1 MKRFEI
7 KYNYEKHQFATI
19 RLAETAGAAKA
30 KLLAEFG
37 TYANE
42 ITVIT
47 VKAAKRRK

>member
-7 KYNYEKHQFATI
+7 KYDYQRHQFATI
-19 RLAETAGAAKA
+19 RSAETPGAAKA

-42 ITVIT
+42 IKVKT
-47 VKAAKRRK
+47 VKVAKRRK